1 MRYGKLSCIESYCY
15 LHLCLLVHLFSYWTP
30 GGGQMS
36 YEKCLPI
43 LLPGR
48 SLGIGS
54 LVFSETQHGIRGSC
68 GVVYDRDG
76 FFDNNIFAPK

>member
-1 MRYGKLSCIESYCY
+1 MPLSSLI
-15 LHLCLLVHLFSYWTP
+15 LLLDPRWWP
-30 GGGQMS
+30 KGS